1 MADNS
6 DVVEGVVPE
15 ADRLLAALASLCNR
29 DNTDITIQC
38 DEEKFF
44 CHSVLLKARSTVFF
58 KMLEGGTKVIKIDE
72 TKPHIMDDV
81 IKFIYTG
88 VVSITRDRM
97 VDLIIAGEKFQLPG
111 LLYKCLESF
120 RNQIN
125 FDNAADVLV
134 VAEKHGLEDF
144 KKAAT
149 NKIIFN
155 RTMLIAD
162 RSFRDKMVDNPGV
175 LLQLYDKL
183 CQANVPLNMTE
194 QKLWQCVCG
203 SSVIGAFCSWCG
215 N

>member
-1 MADNS
+1 MADTS

-58 KMLEGGTKVIKIDE
+58 KMLEGGTKVIIIDE
-72 TKPHIMDDV
+72 TKPSIMDDI
-81 IKFIYTG
+81 IKYIYTG
-88 VVSITRDRM
+88 VVRITRERM

-111 LLYKCLESF
+111 LLSKCLVSF

-134 VAEKHGLEDF
+134 MAEKHGLEDF

-149 NKIIFN
+149 NKIIYN

-162 RSFRDKMVDNPGV
+162 ESFRDKMVDNPGV

-183 CQANVPLNMTE
+183 CQANVPVSMTE